1 MSIFDIILA
10 AMLFLQ
16 PPGKSIYSQVVVE
29 QNAPPPCAETNNL
42 LCQPP
47 HFSAAHK
54 GYTVAENY
62 EQGTQR
68 YAAIAKQLEK
78 VVNEPQWAT
87 QRDKLWR
94 LVLVAIYHESGFRR
108 DVHSGIGESARGD
121 CDWTGPVGKRKR
133 VPNSCRSYC
142 LGQIML
148 ISRKTANGWAGDE
161 LVGLA
166 DDATYRCLYMVTK
179 YMDSSAQSCIKQ
191 GNDASV
197 SCVMNMYGG
206 GSLLRQDPR
215 LIARYKTYNRLKAA
229 PSKLDTEVLK
239 ILGVTGAISPV
250 AKAKP

>member
-1 MSIFDIILA
+1 MNLFEVILA

-16 PPGKSIYSQVVVE
+16 APGKSIYSQVVVE
-29 QNAPPPCAETNNL
+29 KDASPPCADKYSL
-42 LCQPP
+42 LCTPP
-47 HFSAAHK
+47 KFSGAHG
-54 GYTVAENY
+54 GYTVAETY
-62 EQGTQR
+62 ETGAQR
-68 YAAIAKQLEK
+68 YAVIAKQLEK

-87 QRDKLWR
+87 PRDRLWK
-94 LVLVAIYHESGFRR
+94 LVLVAIYHESGLRR

-148 ISRKTANGWAGDE
+148 VSRKTANGWAGDE
-161 LVGLA
+161 LVGL
-166 DDATYRCLYMVTK
+166 DKEATYRCLYMVTK
-179 YMDSSAQSCIKQ
+179 YMDSSAQSCVKQ

-215 LIARYKTYNRLKAA
+215 LVARYKTYNRLKAA
-229 PSKLDTEVLK
+229 PTKLTDDVQALVDKT
-239 ILGVTGAISPV
+239 IDNP
-250 AKAKP
+250 